1 MQKSF
6 TVDRREDCFI
16 DYVICGNTPVQ
27 DPDKDAISQVAK
39 YVVWLEHEYHAAQAY
54 QNVDELPRDRDRDGW
69 YARRTSWLCRLLSG
83 LGIQTAKVTE
93 CMRRHSQKE
102 LQHASPE
109 EYELGMLD
117 IEKKVRHFGQALSRG
132 GNI

>member
-6 TVDRREDCFI
+6 TVDRRRDCFI
-16 DYVICGNTPVQ
+16 NCVICVDFHVQ
-27 DPDKDAISQVAK
+27 DPDKDAISQVTK
-39 YVVWLEHEYHAAQAY
+39 YVLWLEHEYHAAQTS
-54 QNVDELPRDRDRDGW
+54 QNVDELTRDRDRDGW

>member
-6 TVDRREDCFI
+6 TVDRRRDCFI
-16 DYVICGNTPVQ
+16 NCVICVDFHVQ
-27 DPDKDAISQVAK
+27 DPDKDAISQVTK
-39 YVVWLEHEYHAAQAY
+39 YVLWLEHEYHAAQTS

-83 LGIQTAKVTE
+83 LRRQTAKVTE